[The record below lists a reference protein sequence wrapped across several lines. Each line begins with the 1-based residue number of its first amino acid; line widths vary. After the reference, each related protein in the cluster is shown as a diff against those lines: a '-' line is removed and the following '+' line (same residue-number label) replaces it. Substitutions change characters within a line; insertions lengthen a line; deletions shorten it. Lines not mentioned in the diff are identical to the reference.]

1 MKKPRPL
8 SVAWRQPGRLVTC
21 VFWGS
26 INVTARHSVTLHL
39 AALGAPTLTYFMVAG
54 SAISGPFDEP
64 VAIDKFADFEQ
75 IFGNQVTVRTGSAPS
90 SRQ

>member
-1 MKKPRPL
+1 MPSYPGVYTEEI
-8 SVAWRQPGRLVTC
+8 SDDVPIITGVAT
-21 VFWGS
+21 S
-26 INVTARHSVTLHL
+26 VTAFV
-39 AALGAPTLTYFMVAG
+39 G
-54 SAISGPFDEP
+54 SALSGPFDEP